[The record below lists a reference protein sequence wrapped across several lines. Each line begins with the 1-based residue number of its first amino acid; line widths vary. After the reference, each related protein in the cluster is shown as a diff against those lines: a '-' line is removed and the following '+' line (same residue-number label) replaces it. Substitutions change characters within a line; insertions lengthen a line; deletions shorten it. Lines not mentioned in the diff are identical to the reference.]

1 MSNEKPLDDNQQ
13 PQLTD
18 DILLIDSNGE
28 PIRVSSIPATIGH
41 GEENEVS
48 IDNDS
53 LVEKHARIVYDERV
67 QEICIEDLDSPGG
80 IFVNQKP
87 TTKNILYPGSELRLG
102 SVILTYQGRNKE
114 LPRSDETT

>member
-1 MSNEKPLDDNQQ
+1 MSNETRLDDHKQ
-13 PQLTD
+13 PHETD

-28 PIRVSSIPATIGH
+28 PIRVSSIPATIGR
-41 GEENEVS
+41 GDENEVI

-53 LVEKHARIVYDERV
+53 LDEKHARIVFDERV
-67 QEICIEDLDSPGG
+67 QEICVEDLDSPDG

-114 LPRSDETT
+114 LHHSDETK